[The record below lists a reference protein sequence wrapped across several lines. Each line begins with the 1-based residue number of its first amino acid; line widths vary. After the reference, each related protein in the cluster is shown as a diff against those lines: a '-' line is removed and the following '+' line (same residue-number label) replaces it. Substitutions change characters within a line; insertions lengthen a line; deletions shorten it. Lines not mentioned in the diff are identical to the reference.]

1 MNIVTII
8 ICIIPLL
15 LLQSTARS
23 TLVLA
28 FSTKQLHY
36 FQLRPPSLV
45 CQNSL
50 LRHTKISR
58 SYDDRGQQRRCYN
71 NHRAITLELQLSKHT
86 EENNDVIMPQKIP
99 IIISD
104 TYDVDIDTTK
114 NIMKYLIRFFTW
126 SFILIPPSSNSLIF
140 NSLIYIM
147 IYIISVYYIIIVKY
161 KSRGY

>member
-36 FQLRPPSLV
+36 FQLPPCLV

-50 LRHTKISR
+50 LRHTNFSR

-71 NHRAITLELQLSKHT
+71 NNHRAISFELQLSKNT
-86 EENNDVIMPQKIP
+86 EEKKKLRAGLKQIEETILFEIKAQIKADEKALSLNTQAKSATP
-99 IIISD
+99 
-104 TYDVDIDTTK
+104 TT
-114 NIMKYLIRFFTW
+114 
-126 SFILIPPSSNSLIF
+126 
-140 NSLIYIM
+140 
-147 IYIISVYYIIIVKY
+147 ISVSGTSGTTLIEIYPFT
-161 KSRGY
+161 